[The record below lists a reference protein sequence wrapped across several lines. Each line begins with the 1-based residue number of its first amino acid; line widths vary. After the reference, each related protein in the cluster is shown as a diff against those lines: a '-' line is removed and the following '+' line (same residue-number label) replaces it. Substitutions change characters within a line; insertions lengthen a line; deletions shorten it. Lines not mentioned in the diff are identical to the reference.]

1 MPESQKGSSSS
12 KEFSLFLNVISRLFD
27 SEISHRG
34 CLLKMF
40 IFLILSSYISELH
53 SMLQPLGGTWRL
65 QRSDINSLTISL
77 SIYLF
82 TYFSAYLS
90 LIMRLFVC
98 QPTGLSGLLNLS
110 LELLSECINIC
121 TLVYV
126 QCTYNKTFSY
136 VTSFSRASL
145 SDT

>member
-1 MPESQKGSSSS
+1 MPESPKGSSSS

-34 CLLKMF
+34 FLLKMF

-53 SMLQPLGGTWRL
+53 STLQPLGGTWRL

-90 LIMRLFVC
+90 LIMLLFVC
-98 QPTGLSGLLNLS
+98 QPTGLSGLLNLY

-121 TLVYV
+121 TVFV

-145 SDT
+145 SDI